1 MTVATQT
8 VREIAQ
14 TQPSS
19 IRVFERFGIEYCCG
33 GGERLLEA
41 CSARDVDVDAVI
53 AALEAAS
60 SSSNAQ
66 MKDWTKEPLAS
77 LTAHIIA
84 THHTY
89 CKSELPRLSGLAAK
103 VVNVHGGSNP
113 ELVVIRAKLA
123 QLAEELIDH
132 LAEEELVVFPMIAKL
147 EQRAE
152 GDSAE
157 AKTSKTPIGTP
168 LALLVEDHENAGVLL
183 AEIRS
188 LSRNFIAPEY
198 ACSTYH
204 AFFDGLREFERD
216 LHRHVHLENN
226 ILFPR
231 AIELEA
237 SLCAKGT
244 SGLQPQD
251 GCSGM
256 ESD

>member
-14 TQPSS
+14 NQPSS
-19 IRVFERFGIEYCCG
+19 IRVFEQFGIEYCCG
-33 GGERLLEA
+33 AGERLLEA
-41 CSARDVDVDAVI
+41 CAARDVDVDAVI
-53 AALEAAS
+53 DALERASRS
-60 SSSNAQ
+60 SSAH

-103 VVNVHGGSNP
+103 VVNAHGGSNP
-113 ELVVIRAKLA
+113 ELAAIRTKLA
-123 QLAEELIDH
+123 KLAEELIDH

-147 EQRAE
+147 EQTTE
-152 GDSAE
+152 GGSAG
-157 AKTSKTPIGTP
+157 AKKSETPIGTP
-168 LALLVEDHENAGVLL
+168 LALLVQDHENAGVLL

-216 LHRHVHLENN
+216 LHMHVHLENN

-237 SLCAKGT
+237 SRRDAGT
-244 SGLQPQD
+244 SPQQPRSC
-251 GCSGM
+251 CSGM